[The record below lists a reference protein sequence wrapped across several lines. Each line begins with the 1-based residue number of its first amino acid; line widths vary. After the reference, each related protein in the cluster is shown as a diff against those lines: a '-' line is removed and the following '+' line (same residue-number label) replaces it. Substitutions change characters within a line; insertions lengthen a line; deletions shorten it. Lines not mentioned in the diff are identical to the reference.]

1 MHGISSPVPLNVLI
15 VGVLFYLFHDSKELP
30 FLKEICLLLCRAEHL
45 SSRCCSAPW
54 GVGLSGLDVDR
65 GSMRGGHVS
74 SQQESVLLTEDTEA
88 LAWEEQKGSWG
99 VCGEAY
105 LGPVNS

>member
-1 MHGISSPVPLNVLI
+1 
-15 VGVLFYLFHDSKELP
+15 
-30 FLKEICLLLCRAEHL
+30 
-45 SSRCCSAPW
+45 
-54 GVGLSGLDVDR
+54 
-65 GSMRGGHVS
+65 MRGGHVS

-99 VCGEAY
+99 VCGEAS